1 MKFAEPYLEGIWG
14 LPEITCKNACGE
26 RLSGVRIHSSQQLFI
41 LFLFSSLSHQQLFE
55 EVWVPGHPGGSMC

>member
-26 RLSGVRIHSSQQLFI
+26 RLSGVRIHSSQQLF
-41 LFLFSSLSHQQLFE
+41 E